1 MTFIPLYILSI
12 IVHRSDARLTG
23 RSVVLPE
30 AVIPD
35 ISAVR
40 PYSDSEISQY
50 FPSPVPIKVTGI
62 QHPYFRPAEQL
73 PKVDVSE
80 PSTR

>member
-1 MTFIPLYILSI
+1 M
-12 IVHRSDARLTG
+12 VHRSDSRLTG
-23 RSVVLPE
+23 RSVVLPQ

-35 ISAVR
+35 ISAMR
-40 PYSDSEISQY
+40 PYSDPEISQY

-62 QHPYFRPAEQL
+62 QHPYFKPAEHL
-73 PKVDVSE
+73 PEVDVGE